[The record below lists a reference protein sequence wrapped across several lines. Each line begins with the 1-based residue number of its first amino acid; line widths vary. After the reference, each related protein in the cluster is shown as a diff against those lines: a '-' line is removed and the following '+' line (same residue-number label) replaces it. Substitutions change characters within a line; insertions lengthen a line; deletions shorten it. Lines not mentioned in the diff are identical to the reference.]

1 MTLAVAIVG
10 AGRMGKAHAGNLAGI
25 PEARIVGVADVVR
38 DAAEAL
44 AAGSGAAAFDD
55 YREMLARLKP
65 DLVYFCTPASDHAEQ
80 IAYAA
85 EQGVNIFVEKPLAT
99 TVNEAKAAV
108 DAVERHG
115 VLCTVGYQWRYS
127 PTTNAAREALGDL
140 PITLLGGWWYWTI
153 PLIEWIKDKR
163 LGGGQIFDQS
173 THVLDLMRFL
183 AGDVTSIYAAYT
195 RNAIPEA
202 DLPNWD
208 AYALTLRFAQGAVG
222 SLHSTYAL
230 FPKIPNSNALDVVAR
245 ELLVRV
251 NLARTVVFRRDQ
263 APVETP
269 AVAGW
274 NIDQTIVPIIARND
288 AAAIRATARQS
299 MLSLAVTLAANSSAE
314 TGKIVDL
321 TEFVA
326 NPPTDVTIMPDARP
340 AFVR

>member
-1 MTLAVAIVG
+1 MTIAVAIVG
-10 AGRMGKAHAGNLAGI
+10 AGRMGKAHASNLAGI
-25 PEARIVGVADVVR
+25 PEARIVGVADFVR
-38 DAAEAL
+38 DAATAL
-44 AAGSGAAAFDD
+44 AAGSGAAAFTD
-55 YREMLARLKP
+55 YQEMLARLRP
-65 DLVYFCTPASDHAEQ
+65 DLVYFCTPASDHADQ
-80 IAYAA
+80 IVHAA

-108 DAVERHG
+108 AAVEQHG

-127 PTTNAAREALGDL
+127 PTTNVAREALGDL

-153 PLIEWIKDKR
+153 PLVGWIKDKR

-183 AGDVTSIYAAYT
+183 AGDVSSIYAAYT

-230 FPKIPNSNALDVVAR
+230 FPKIPNSNSLDVVAR

-274 NIDQTIVPIIARND
+274 NIDQAIVPIIARND
-288 AAAIRATARQS
+288 AAAIRATARES
-299 MLSLAVTLAANSSAE
+299 MRSLAVTLAANYSAE

-321 TEFVA
+321 AEFVA
-326 NPPTDVTIMPDARP
+326 TPPTDVAIMPDARP